1 MRVRAISKFTVA
13 VYKVVSPLL
22 LQTLQ
27 ECHISDYIFQQGKGV
42 ALSDSK
48 SFFGTPWVENSLD
61 TYHFY
66 CAPDEAAA
74 LFETIAGKVLWHQE
88 GRGSVFVEPAIL
100 LEADETPDNF
110 NELDLDFSVQKTAL
124 MGIYAII
131 QRGRGMALARRAV
144 DSGSGVPAL
153 YYGTGGGIR
162 DRMGLVRI
170 TIPPEKEMVNVVVA
184 EHDAEGMMEL
194 LIEAGRLYRPGMGFI
209 FTYPVSRADMDTKS
223 FFGASRAAASVG
235 QIVSAIDEIKGNT
248 EWRRRTLLGQSQ
260 EGRTYM
266 KNLENIMIICN
277 DTMAKDLL
285 HVAMNAGAT
294 GATISNCRLV
304 NMESDGSQSK
314 KSVEISDMVIGA
326 SQKRPIISALIEAG
340 LFTNQMNGRI
350 IVKKSCAAYT
360 YIEKRK

>member
-1 MRVRAISKFTVA
+1 MRVRDISKFTVA

-22 LQTLQ
+22 LETLQ
-27 ECHISDYIFQQGKGV
+27 ECAISDYIFQQGKGV
-42 ALSDSK
+42 ALTDSMG
-48 SFFGTPWVENSLD
+48 FFSSPLVENSLD

-66 CAPDEAAA
+66 CSPNEEAA
-74 LFETIAGKVLWHQE
+74 LFETISAKVLWHQE
-88 GRGSVFVEPAIL
+88 GRGSIFVEPAIL
-100 LEADETPDNF
+100 LEADEVEGNF
-110 NELDLDFSVQKTAL
+110 AELNLDFAVPKTKL

-184 EHDAEGMMEL
+184 EHDAAGMMEL
-194 LIEAGRLYRPGMGFI
+194 LIDAGRLYRPGMGFI
-209 FTYPVSRADMDTKS
+209 FSYPVSRANMDTKS

-235 QIVSAIDEIKGNT
+235 QIVSAIDELKGNT
-248 EWRRRTLLGQSQ
+248 DWRRRTLLGQSQ
-260 EGRTYM
+260 EGRTYL

-285 HVAMNAGAT
+285 HVAMGAGAT
-294 GATISNCRLV
+294 GATISNCRLISRQ
-304 NMESDGSQSK
+304 SDGSQSK
-314 KSVEISDMVIGA
+314 RAVEISDMVIGA
-326 SQKRPIISALIEAG
+326 AQKRPIISALIEAG
-340 LFTNQMNGRI
+340 LFTSKMNGRI
-350 IVKKSCAAYT
+350 IVKKSEAAYT
-360 YIEKRK
+360 YIERRK